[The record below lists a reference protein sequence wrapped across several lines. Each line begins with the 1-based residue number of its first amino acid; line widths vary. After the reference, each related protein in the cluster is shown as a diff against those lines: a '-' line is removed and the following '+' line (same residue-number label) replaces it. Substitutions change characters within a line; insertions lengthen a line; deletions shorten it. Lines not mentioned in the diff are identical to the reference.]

1 MNMGTRRTPNLSRAF
16 LIAIIIL
23 AAGTAIFAAQ
33 LIAQDDVWQ
42 LMRADYGWKNQRTD
56 VTGLL
61 QDLLS
66 RGGVNG
72 RIAVNNQTM
81 GGDPAVGKDKTLRV
95 FAQNSRGQ
103 EREFD
108 FNEDGAIDVRMFT
121 VARRGNDWDDRPH
134 GDHDRDRDRDRDDA
148 RGLQIIRGYY
158 GVQGRTVNVTDLLR
172 SRVRDGMLSMN
183 VSNNALGGDPAIG
196 ADKVLIVIYRYQGEE
211 QATAVREGN
220 TLSIP

>member
-1 MNMGTRRTPNLSRAF
+1 MNMGSRRTPNFSRTF

-81 GGDPAVGKDKTLRV
+81 GGDPAVGRDKILRV
-95 FAQNSRGQ
+95 FARNFRG
-103 EREFD
+103 EEHEFD
-108 FNEDGAIDVRMFT
+108 FPEGGFLDATMFQ
-121 VARRGNDWDDRPH
+121 N
-134 GDHDRDRDRDRDDA
+134 
-148 RGLQIIRGYY
+148 Q
-158 GVQGRTVNVTDLLR
+158 
-172 SRVRDGMLSMN
+172 
-183 VSNNALGGDPAIG
+183 PA
-196 ADKVLIVIYRYQGEE
+196 
-211 QATAVREGN
+211 
-220 TLSIP
+220 

>member
-1 MNMGTRRTPNLSRAF
+1 MNMGSRRTPDFSRTF

-72 RIAVNNQTM
+72 RVAVNNQTM
-81 GGDPAVGKDKTLRV
+81 GGDPAVGKDKSLRV
-95 FAQNSRGQ
+95 FAKNGRGQ

-108 FNEDGAIDVRMFT
+108 FNEGGSIDARMFA
-121 VARRGNDWDDRPH
+121 VRGGNDWDDRPH
-134 GDHDRDRDRDRDDA
+134 GDRDHDRDRDRDDW
-148 RGLQIIRGYY
+148 RGLQIIRGFY

-172 SRVRDGMLSMN
+172 SRVRDGVLSIN
-183 VSNNALGGDPAIG
+183 VGNNSLGGDPAIG
-196 ADKVLIVIYRYQGEE
+196 ADKVLIVIYRYQGQE

-220 TLSIP
+220 TLTIP